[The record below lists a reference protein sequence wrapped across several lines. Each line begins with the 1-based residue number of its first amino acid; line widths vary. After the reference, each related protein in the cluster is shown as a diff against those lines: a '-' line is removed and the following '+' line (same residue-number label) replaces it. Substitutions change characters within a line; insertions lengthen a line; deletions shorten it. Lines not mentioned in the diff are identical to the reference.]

1 MTFKDIIKN
10 DIDTTFLNEDE
21 FAEKHVVDG
30 KEMTIIVDNNEML
43 EREKRYKEQLEKGTF
58 VKQMLIYVK
67 ASEFGRLPRIGR
79 LLNLDGKNYTVTD
92 AIREGAMYSISLE
105 ANKS

>member
-30 KEMTIIVDNNEML
+30 KEMTIIIDNNEML
-43 EREKRYKEQLEKGTF
+43 EREKRYKEQIEKGTY
-58 VKQMLIYVK
+58 VKQILFYVK
-67 ASEFGRLPRIGR
+67 AGEFGRLPRIGR
-79 LLNLDGKNYTVTD
+79 LLNLDGKNYIVTD